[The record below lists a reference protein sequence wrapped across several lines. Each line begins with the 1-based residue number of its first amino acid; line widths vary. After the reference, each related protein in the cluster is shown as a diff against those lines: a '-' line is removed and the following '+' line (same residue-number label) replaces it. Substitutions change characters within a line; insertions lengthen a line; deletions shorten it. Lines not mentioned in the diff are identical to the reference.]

1 MIESSLV
8 RGRLVLQSYP
18 SSDIKSPR
26 LALRPVLIC
35 LLLVLLLECG
45 DHHQYPHLLLQDH
58 LPEVLKRVRLGGD
71 GGNEFLLD
79 VSKLDRGGINVGDRG
94 FTLTKLLAQLLK
106 VLRYSLTDD
115 FIKSNQV
122 VIVRNYNILFVNY
135 GAE

>member
-45 DHHQYPHLLLQDH
+45 DHHQHLHLLLQDH
-58 LPEVLKRVRLGGD
+58 LPEVLETDLLLGSLGRD
-71 GGNEFLLD
+71 EP
-79 VSKLDRGGINVGDRG
+79 
-94 FTLTKLLAQLLK
+94 LLA
-106 VLRYSLTDD
+106 V
-115 FIKSNQV
+115 
-122 VIVRNYNILFVNY
+122 
-135 GAE
+135 

>member
-1 MIESSLV
+1 MLETDPGPDLPPLV
-8 RGRLVLQSYP
+8 VSVG
-18 SSDIKSPR
+18 
-26 LALRPVLIC
+26 PVLVTLPPPALLQVC
-35 LLLVLLLECG
+35 QHHDQGDLLL
-45 DHHQYPHLLLQDH
+45 DDH
-58 LPEVLKRVRLGGD
+58 LPEVLKRVGLGGD

-94 FTLTKLLAQLLK
+94 FTLTRLLDQLHK

-135 GAE
+135 GTE